1 MKKRILLFSLMICL
15 LTLRVAQAQ
24 FSTPGT
30 SQRYTLAQLAAA
42 SGGYITQAGGAW
54 LINDTIRLA
63 ATDTLRITT
72 NETIRVADRALL
84 SIDGVLRIT
93 PPDSVV
99 FTAQNATQP
108 WLGMQLSATS
118 SNSVLRRT
126 VIERSGGV
134 RVVDATVELTDCAFR
149 NNLSTVGGRLTN
161 SAALALSGNRA
172 LVQRCRFVRNARAGI
187 NSPSNRPT
195 SPVIEDCIFW
205 HNDTENGN
213 YPQVNLGTGNP
224 AFPIQIERCLVVG
237 NPAYIMGGGIGV
249 SNLLGGGGVTT
260 VVIRRNTVRNNRY
273 GIAVIGSSISSYV
286 TGNLVENN
294 NINPNAQTGG
304 SGLNFQGNQTQTGVV
319 SRNVLTGNLWG
330 VTLVRSGTAGGPA
343 ISFGNLS
350 STDTTDVGLNRLTGN
365 GNGGQ
370 VYYDFYNNG
379 PDAVKAE
386 NNDWGSAQVSVI
398 ETHIYHQPDQA
409 TLGLVDF
416 QPFRLPLSTRA
427 RTPLLAA
434 EAYPN
439 PAHAAVTFQL
449 PGTAP
454 VQVSLFDATGRLV
467 LTQVLRPQH
476 GTAQLS
482 THSLRPGLYSYQLTQ
497 DTAVGTGR
505 LLIE

>member
-1 MKKRILLFSLMICL
+1 MKKRVLLFSLMIHL
-15 LTLRVAQAQ
+15 LVFSSVQAQ

-30 SQRYTLAQLAAA
+30 SQRYTLTQLAAL
-42 SGGYITQAGGAW
+42 SNGYMTQTGGVW
-54 LINDTIRLA
+54 FINDTIRLA
-63 ATDTLRITT
+63 TTDTLRITT

-84 SIDGVLRIT
+84 SIDGVLRVT

-118 SNSVLRRT
+118 GGSVLRRT
-126 VIERSGGV
+126 VVERSGGV

-172 LVQRCRFVRNARAGI
+172 VVQRCRFVRNARAGI

-213 YPQVNLGTGNP
+213 YPQINLGTGNP
-224 AFPIQIERCLVVG
+224 TFPIRVERCLVVG
-237 NPAYIMGGGIGV
+237 NPAYNMAGGIGV
-249 SNLLGGGGVTT
+249 SNLLGSGGVTA

-294 NINPNAQTGG
+294 NTNPNAQTGG
-304 SGLNFQGNQTQTGVV
+304 SGLNFQGSQTQTGVV

-343 ISFGNLS
+343 ISFGNAL

-370 VYYDFYNNG
+370 IYDFYNNG

-386 NNDWGSAQVSVI
+386 NNDWGSAVASVI
-398 ETHIYHQPDQA
+398 ETHIYHQPDLA
-409 TLGLVDF
+409 SLGLVDF
-416 QPFRLPLSTRA
+416 QPFRQPLNTRA
-427 RTPLLAA
+427 RTPLLAT

-439 PAHAAVTFQL
+439 PAHATVTFRL

-454 VQVSLFDATGRLV
+454 VQVRLHDATGRLV
-467 LTQVLRPQH
+467 LSQVLSPRNGQVQV
-476 GTAQLS
+476 GTQL
-482 THSLRPGLYSYQLTQ
+482 LRAGLYSYHLTQ
-497 DTAVGTGR
+497 ETAVGTGR
-505 LLIE
+505 LVIE

>member
-1 MKKRILLFSLMICL
+1 MKKRVLLLSLMICL
-15 LTLRVAQAQ
+15 LIFSSVQAQ

-30 SQRYTLAQLAAA
+30 NQRYTLAQLATL
-42 SGGYITQAGGAW
+42 SGGYVTQVGGMW

-99 FTAQNATQP
+99 FTTQNAAQP

-118 SNSVLRRT
+118 GGSVLRRT
-126 VIERSGGV
+126 VIDRSGGV

-149 NNLSTVGGRLTN
+149 NNLATVGGRLTN
-161 SAALALSGNRA
+161 SGALALSGNRA

-213 YPQVNLGTGNP
+213 YPQINLGTGNP
-224 AFPIQIERCLVVG
+224 TFPIRIERCMVIG
-237 NPAYIMGGGIGV
+237 NPATNMAGGIGV

-260 VVIRRNTVRNNRY
+260 AVIRRNMVRNNRY
-273 GIAVIGSSISSYV
+273 GIAIIGSSLNAYV

-294 NINPNAQTGG
+294 NTNPNAQTGG

-319 SRNVLTGNLWG
+319 SRNVVTGNLWG

-343 ISFGNLS
+343 ISFGSLS
-350 STDTTDVGLNRLTGN
+350 STDTTDVGQNRFTGN

-370 VYYDFYNNG
+370 VYDFYNNG

-386 NNDWGSAQVSVI
+386 NNDWGSATASVI

-416 QPFRLPLSTRA
+416 QPFRQPLSVRA
-427 RTPLLAA
+427 HTPLLST

-439 PAHAAVTFQL
+439 PTRAAVAFRL
-449 PGTAP
+449 AGTAP
-454 VQVSLFDATGRLV
+454 VQVRLYDATGRLV
-467 LTQVLRPQH
+467 LNQMLRPRN
-476 GTAQLS
+476 GEVQLH
-482 THSLRPGLYSYQLTQ
+482 TEALQTGLYSYQLTQ
-497 DTAVGTGR
+497 EAAVGTGR
-505 LLIE
+505 LIVE